1 MINVWC
7 ISIFYKSGIFDP
19 LAYDLEENLRE
30 FHIRSS
36 IKSFQNYKIHCVLS
50 KDQVKDICEEVL
62 VDPVVQQYL
71 IQENH
76 FPFPATDQS
85 FQVTIGF
92 KKGVMDAT
100 GLSVGHTIKILGVDI
115 SKVKSSFSFIIKTNV
130 NQDDLTKAIKQFLVN
145 DLIHDFMIKEIDA
158 SELSPPVDF
167 STVPL
172 SALSRTE
179 LIQLS
184 NDKMLA
190 LNLEE
195 MQRIQS
201 YFSNNNREPT
211 DVELETLAQT
221 WSEHCVHKT
230 FKCLISYNSV
240 NIDGLLKSYIMKA
253 TEEINA
259 EWCIN
264 VFSDNAGI
272 IQFNDEVGL
281 AVKVETH
288 NHPTALDPYGGAGT
302 GSGGVFRDAMG
313 VGARPIV
320 SMDCLFFG
328 SLDTPNTDLPKG
340 VMHPKRLLKGSVAGI
355 RDYGN
360 KMGIPT
366 ANGSIGFHENYLG
379 NPLVFAGVVGLLP
392 LERYVRNPN
401 PGDLIVLI
409 GGRTGRDGIHG
420 VTFASSTLTSESETI
435 ACSAVQIGNP
445 LEQKRVL
452 DGLIRARDHGKKPLY
467 SAITDCGGGGL
478 SSAVGEVGKNLGAEV
493 NLDKVPLKYE
503 GLLPWEIWV
512 SESQER
518 MILAVPPPNIER
530 LIEVFDLE
538 NCEATVIGKF
548 TDTKKLVLTFNGN
561 PVCNLEMDFL
571 HNGIPKISR
580 QAKPIQI
587 EEGYV
592 DFPENENYTE
602 DLMYLLSHPSIASK
616 EWIIRQ
622 YDHEVQANTVIKPL
636 QGYDGHGDACV
647 IKPLA
652 ESWQGFVVSNGFNPN
667 YSLNPRKM
675 ALSSI
680 DEAIR
685 NNICCGGRRYALL
698 DNFSWGNPE
707 DEENLAA
714 LVEACQA
721 CYDSAVTLKIPF
733 ISGKDSLYNDFKTDK
748 GETITIPHTLLITCI
763 GIIPDI
769 RKAVTSD
776 FKSDG
781 NHLYLVGDTYREMGG
796 SMFYKLK
803 KLNGGIIPYINL
815 DKSKQIFNKMVEV
828 IDLGLICSCHDCSE
842 GGLAVTLAEMCF
854 GGNIGAEIDLNN
866 IKTDLTKDYQLLFS
880 ESNSRFIVEVI
891 DTTAFEKKMKGVS
904 IHKIGVI
911 KGTRLTIYGLTG
923 KKVVDESVSDLKK
936 IWQNTFAW

>member
-1 MINVWC
+1 M
-7 ISIFYKSGIFDP
+7 
-19 LAYDLEENLRE
+19 
-30 FHIRSS
+30 
-36 IKSFQNYKIHCVLS
+36 LS
-50 KDQVKDICEEVL
+50 KDQVKDLCEEVL
-62 VDPVVQQYL
+62 VDPVIQQYL
-71 IQENH
+71 IQENQ
-76 FPFPATDQS
+76 FPFPVTNQS
-85 FQVTIGF
+85 FQVTVGF

-100 GLSVGHTIKILGVDI
+100 GLSVGHTIKILGVDTAE
-115 SKVKSSFSFIIKTNV
+115 VKSSFSFIIKTNV
-130 NQDDLTKAIKQFLVN
+130 TQDELTGAIKQFLVN
-145 DLIHDFMIKEIDA
+145 DLIHDFMIKEINA
-158 SELSPPVDF
+158 FELSPSSNV
-167 STVPL
+167 SSVPISKL
-172 SALSRTE
+172 SDTD
-179 LIQLS
+179 LIRLS
-184 NDKMLA
+184 NDQMLA

-201 YFSNNNREPT
+201 YYSNKNREPT

-230 FKCLISYNSV
+230 FKGLISYKDV
-240 NIDGLLKSYIMKA
+240 PIDSLLKTYIMKA
-253 TEEINA
+253 TEELNA

-272 IQFNDEVGL
+272 IQFKDDVGL

-313 VGARPIV
+313 VGAKPIV

-328 SLDTPNTDLPKG
+328 SLDTPNSNLPKG
-340 VMHPKRLLKGSVAGI
+340 VLHPKRLLKGSVAGI

-392 LERYVRNPN
+392 LERYIRDPK
-401 PGDLIVLI
+401 PGDLIVLV

-435 ACSAVQIGNP
+435 ASSAVQIGNP

-452 DGLIRARDHGKKPLY
+452 DGLISARDSGEKPLY

-478 SSAVGEVGKNLGAEV
+478 SSAVGEMGKDLGAEV

-503 GLLPWEIWV
+503 GLMPWEIWV

-518 MILAVPPPNIER
+518 MILAVPPANIKQ
-530 LIEVFDLE
+530 LIEIFELE
-538 NCEATVIGKF
+538 NCEASVIGKF
-548 TDTKKLVLTFNGN
+548 TNTKKLVLTFNGDI
-561 PVCNLEMDFL
+561 VCNLEMDFL

-580 QAKPIQI
+580 QANPIQLV
-587 EEGYV
+587 EKYV
-592 DFPENENYTE
+592 DLPENEDYTQ
-602 DLMYLLSHPSIASK
+602 DLMDILSHPNIASK

-636 QGYDGHGDACV
+636 QGFNGHGNACV
-647 IKPLA
+647 IKPLT
-652 ESWQGFVVSNGFNPN
+652 ESWRGFVVSNGFNPN

-675 ALSSI
+675 TLSSI

-685 NNICCGGRRYALL
+685 NNICSGGRRFALL

-707 DEENLAA
+707 NEENLAA

-721 CYDSAVTLKIPF
+721 CYDSAITLNTPF

-776 FKSDG
+776 FKREG
-781 NHLYLVGDTYREMGG
+781 NHLYVVGDTKREMGG

-803 KLNGGIIPYINL
+803 NLNGGIIPDVNL
-815 DKSKQIFNKMVEV
+815 EKSKQIFDKMIEV
-828 IDLGLICSCHDCSE
+828 IDSGLICSCHDCSE
-842 GGLAVTLAEMCF
+842 GGLAVTLAEMSF
-854 GGNIGAEIDLNN
+854 GGNIGAEIDLTS
-866 IKTDLTKDYQLLFS
+866 IKTNLTKDYQLLFS
-880 ESNSRFIVEVI
+880 ESNSRFIVEVN
-891 DTTAFEKKMKGVS
+891 DTTAFENKMNGVP

-911 KGTRLTIYGLTG
+911 KGTRLIIYGLSG
-923 KKVVDESVSDLKK
+923 KKVVDESISELKNT
-936 IWQNTFAW
+936 WQNTFAW

>member
-1 MINVWC
+1 M
-7 ISIFYKSGIFDP
+7 
-19 LAYDLEENLRE
+19 
-30 FHIRSS
+30 
-36 IKSFQNYKIHCVLS
+36 LS
-50 KDQVKDICEEVL
+50 KDQVKGICEEVL
-62 VDPVVQQYL
+62 VDPVIQQYL

-76 FPFPATDQS
+76 IPFPVTDQS

-100 GLSVGHTIKILGVDI
+100 GLSVSHTIKILGVDV
-115 SKVKSSFSFIIKTNV
+115 SEVKSSFSFIIKTNV
-130 NQDDLTKAIKQFLVN
+130 SQDELTRAIKQFLVN
-145 DLIHDFMIKEIDA
+145 DLIHDFMIKEING
-158 SELSPPVDF
+158 SELPLPSHTSAISISTLSP
-167 STVPL
+167 
-172 SALSRTE
+172 TE

-201 YFSNNNREPT
+201 YYSSKSREPT
-211 DVELETLAQT
+211 DIELETLAQT

-230 FKCLISYNSV
+230 FNGLISYNDV
-240 NIDGLLKSYIMKA
+240 TIDSLLKTYIMKA
-253 TEEINA
+253 TEELNA

-272 IQFNDEVGL
+272 IQFTDEVGL

-313 VGARPIV
+313 VGAKPIV
-320 SMDCLFFG
+320 SMDNLFFG

-340 VMHPKRLLKGSVAGI
+340 VLHPKRLLKGSVAGI

-392 LERYVRNPN
+392 LERYIRDPK
-401 PGDLIVLI
+401 PGDLIVLV

-435 ACSAVQIGNP
+435 ASSAVQIGNP

-452 DGLIRARDHGKKPLY
+452 DGLIRARDHGKRPLY

-478 SSAVGEVGKNLGAEV
+478 SSAVGEMGKDLGAEV
-493 NLDKVPLKYE
+493 NLDKIPLKYE

-518 MILAVPPPNIER
+518 MILAVPPHNIEQ
-530 LIEVFDLE
+530 LVEIFELE
-538 NCEATVIGKF
+538 NCEASVIGKF
-548 TDTKKLVLTFNGN
+548 TNTKKLVLTFNGDI
-561 PVCNLEMDFL
+561 VCNLEMDFL

-580 QAKPIQI
+580 QAKPIQLV
-587 EEGYV
+587 EEHV
-592 DFPENENYTE
+592 DFPENENYTQ
-602 DLMYLLSHPSIASK
+602 DLMVILSHPSIASK

-622 YDHEVQANTVIKPL
+622 YDHEVQANTVLKPL
-636 QGYDGHGDACV
+636 QGFDGHGNSCV
-647 IKPLA
+647 IKPLT
-652 ESWQGFVVSNGFNPN
+652 ESWRGFVVSNGFNPN
-667 YSLNPRKM
+667 YSLNPKKM

-685 NNICCGGRRYALL
+685 NNICCGGRRFALL

-707 DEENLAA
+707 NEENLAA

-721 CYDSAVTLKIPF
+721 CYDSAVTLNAPF

-776 FKSDG
+776 FKHEG
-781 NHLYLVGDTYREMGG
+781 NHLYVIGDTKREMGG

-803 KLNGGIIPYINL
+803 NLNGGIIPDVNL
-815 DKSKQIFNKMVEV
+815 EKSKQIFNKMVEI

-854 GGNIGAEIDLNN
+854 GGNIGAEIDLTN
-866 IKTDLTKDYQLLFS
+866 IKTNLTKDYQLLFS
-880 ESNSRFIVEVI
+880 ESNSRFIVEVN
-891 DTTAFEKKMKGVS
+891 DTTTFENKMNGVPF
-904 IHKIGVI
+904 HKIGII
-911 KGTRLTIYGLTG
+911 KGTRLIIYGLSG
-923 KKVVDESVSDLKK
+923 KKVVDESISELKK
-936 IWQNTFAW
+936 TWQNTFAW